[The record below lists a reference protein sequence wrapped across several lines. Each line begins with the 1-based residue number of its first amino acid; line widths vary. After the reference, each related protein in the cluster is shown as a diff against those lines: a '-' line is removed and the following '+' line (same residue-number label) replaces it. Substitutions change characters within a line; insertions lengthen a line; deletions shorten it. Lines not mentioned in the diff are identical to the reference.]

1 MDFLIEAINSIQKFV
16 ECSYEIIIVD
26 NDSKD
31 NTQDVIPSLDKSIK
45 FIANKKN
52 AGFSAA
58 NNQGFAIAKGE
69 FILLLNPD
77 AKLINADITKAIAF
91 LQKQANVI
99 IGPKILNPDFTL
111 QDSVLNLP
119 SFKSIFLE
127 TFFLLYFYKLS
138 VNKTDFALSGAC
150 LLMKNEDYKKLNGLD
165 ENLFWMDDVDFC
177 YRANQLNI
185 HCNYFT
191 EWTVIH
197 DTGQSTK
204 KNYNVAVSNQLISK
218 IKFFKKHKQFYYYI
232 SSIILSQIQIVL
244 RIILLLILSP
254 FKQLYL
260 LKFFAY
266 CYSQKELFKYIF
278 TKQNKLS

>member
-1 MDFLIEAINSIQKFV
+1 VN
-16 ECSYEIIIVD
+16 

-218 IKFFKKHKQFYYYI
+218 IKFFKKHKQFYNYI